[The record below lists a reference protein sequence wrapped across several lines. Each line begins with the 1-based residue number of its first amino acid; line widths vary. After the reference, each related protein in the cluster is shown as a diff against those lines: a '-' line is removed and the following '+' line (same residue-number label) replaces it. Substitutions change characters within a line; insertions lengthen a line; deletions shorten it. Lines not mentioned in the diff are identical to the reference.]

1 MIDLPSSCQL
11 FIIHFCCRM
20 FFYKSKIRC
29 PSRCVMEE
37 YGATFAFVSNSPPE
51 LQVILGQLECFFL
64 TSCDLK
70 SLKMQWL
77 HVCKNCCV
85 ETYRNTSI
93 LRCVGNPSQKLNR
106 RSFDD
111 FLKWSPAQPSAL
123 QPTRS
128 HFVSSCSVQAR
139 WRAKPWKLFWGI
151 TMHLPNSPFCILLWI
166 SVRICRNCTSLVI
179 PYLLYVYLIGELSE
193 TMDPS
198 KCDWTLQLERR
209 ERGWTQQWS
218 CDYSGRTI

>member
-1 MIDLPSSCQL
+1 
-11 FIIHFCCRM
+11 M

-106 RSFDD
+106 RSFDMLWR
-111 FLKWSPAQPSAL
+111 FFEMVTCTTLSPSAHKEPL
-123 QPTRS
+123 REFLLSSGALKSQTLEAFLGHNHAPAKQS
-128 HFVSSCSVQAR
+128 FLYPFVD
-139 WRAKPWKLFWGI
+139 
-151 TMHLPNSPFCILLWI
+151 FCQ
-166 SVRICRNCTSLVI
+166 N
-179 PYLLYVYLIGELSE
+179 
-193 TMDPS
+193 M
-198 KCDWTLQLERR
+198 
-209 ERGWTQQWS
+209 
-218 CDYSGRTI
+218 